1 MDRARL
7 DAILSGQR
15 TLADGGNTEK
25 SVIVA
30 DREVIACTSA
40 LSTLCKKRT
49 GARPLSLQSSQLPPI
64 F

>member
-7 DAILSGQR
+7 EAILSGQR
-15 TLADGGNTEK
+15 TLADGGNAEK

-30 DREVIACTSA
+30 DREMIACTSA
-40 LSTLCKKRT
+40 ISTLCKKRT
-49 GARPLSLQSSQLPPI
+49 GARPLQLQSSQLPAI

>member
-15 TLADGGNTEK
+15 TLADGGKAEK
-25 SVIVA
+25 APIVA

-40 LSTLCKKRT
+40 LSTLCEKRT
-49 GARPLSLQSSQLPPI
+49 GARPLQLQSSQLPPI